1 MPSIRTSTPTTRE
14 RAYIAFEWLHPYEL
28 QDLVARI
35 LNKAGLDGVNFH
47 PFVMPIDLPFQG
59 YDDPGTNSHTLKR
72 DNGERMCM
80 RGALYQPWCHMTA
93 VKPIG

>member
-1 MPSIRTSTPTTRE
+1 MILSHRE
-14 RAYIAFEWLHPYEL
+14 AMLYHRP
-28 QDLVARI
+28 V
-35 LNKAGLDGVNFH
+35 H